1 MEAEQIKAMLE
12 KSGLP
17 VAYRYYRRPPPLPYL
32 VWLEDSTD
40 NFYADGLVYKK
51 VRHIRVELY
60 TDQKDPA
67 AETRLENALA
77 GLPWQKTWEEWI
89 ESEDFFQSIYEFEV

>member
-40 NFYADGLVYKK
+40 NYYAEGLVCKK
-51 VRHIRVELY
+51 VRHIRVEMY
-60 TDQKDPA
+60 TGQKDPA

-77 GLPWQKTWEEWI
+77 GLPWQKTGEEWI

>member
-1 MEAEQIKAMLE
+1 MEAKEIKALLE
-12 KSGLP
+12 ESGLP
-17 VAYRYYRRPPPLPYL
+17 VAYRFYRRPPPLPYL

-60 TDQKDPA
+60 TDQKDTA
-67 AETRLENALA
+67 AEARLENALA
-77 GLPWQKTWEEWI
+77 GLSWQKTGEEWI

>member
-1 MEAEQIKAMLE
+1 MEAKEIKALLE
-12 KSGLP
+12 ESGLP
-17 VAYRYYRRPPPLPYL
+17 VAYRYNRRPPPMPYL

-67 AETRLENALA
+67 AETRLEIALA
-77 GLPWQKTWEEWI
+77 GLPWQKTGEEWI

>member
-1 MEAEQIKAMLE
+1 MEAEQIKEMLE

-77 GLPWQKTWEEWI
+77 GLPWQKTGEEWI
-89 ESEDFFQSIYEFEV
+89 ESEDFFQSIYEFVV

>member
-77 GLPWQKTWEEWI
+77 ELPWQKTGEEWI

>member
-1 MEAEQIKAMLE
+1 MEAKEIKALLE
-12 KSGLP
+12 ESGLP

-77 GLPWQKTWEEWI
+77 GLPWQKTGEELI

>member
-17 VAYRYYRRPPPLPYL
+17 VAYRYYRRPPTLPYL

-51 VRHIRVELY
+51 VRHILVELY

-77 GLPWQKTWEEWI
+77 GLPWQKTGEEWI

>member
-1 MEAEQIKAMLE
+1 MEAEEIKVLLE
-12 KSGLP
+12 TSGLP
-17 VAYRYYRRPPPLPYL
+17 VAYRFYRQPPPLPYL

-51 VRHIRVELY
+51 VRRIRVELY

-67 AETRLENALA
+67 AEARLENALA
-77 GLPWQKTWEEWI
+77 GLPWQKTGEELI
-89 ESEDFFQSIYEFEV
+89 ESENFFESIYEFEV